1 MPTILTGVVDDADIL
16 SNQRVVDMSP
26 TIAQLEPDLG
36 SRDSPARTTGHRASF
51 AQLLVLSL

>member
-26 TIAQLEPDLG
+26 TIAQLEPDEAPLTTMLQKVG
-36 SRDSPARTTGHRASF
+36 SRAA
-51 AQLLVLSL
+51 

>member
-26 TIAQLEPDLG
+26 TIAMLEPDEAPLLTRRRSNG
-36 SRDSPARTTGHRASF
+36 CRTNSSHA
-51 AQLLVLSL
+51 